1 MVACPTDGWAMTPL
15 ERAARALY
23 RLHDAPPQDL
33 LDRLKASGD
42 DEGLAEE
49 LAEEDQVWPNYV
61 ADARAVLEAIREP
74 DPHTQAIAWG
84 FGLCEGG
91 DPLGR
96 SKELA
101 AYQFLIDAA
110 LKEG

>member
-1 MVACPTDGWAMTPL
+1 LEACVKSPL

-23 RLHDAPPQDL
+23 RLHDAPPQEL

-42 DEGLAEE
+42 EEALAEE
-49 LAEEDQVWPNYV
+49 LAEEDRVWPNYV

-74 DPHTQAIAWG
+74 SEAMETAG
-84 FGLCEGG
+84 VMEGDWNRDNLDLG
-91 DPLGR
+91 DEVKKVWT
-96 SKELA
+96 SM
-101 AYQFLIDAA
+101 IDAA

>member
-1 MVACPTDGWAMTPL
+1 MTPL

-49 LAEEDQVWPNYV
+49 LAEEDRVWPNYV

-74 DPHTQAIAWG
+74 SERMKAAGAEFAPWSDTLGCVAGESPEQAAGDVWG
-84 FGLCEGG
+84 
-91 DPLGR
+91 
-96 SKELA
+96 
-101 AYQFLIDAA
+101 YMIDAA

>member
-1 MVACPTDGWAMTPL
+1 MTPL

-33 LDRLKASGD
+33 LDRLKANGD

-49 LAEEDQVWPNYV
+49 LAEEDEVWPNYV

-74 DPHTQAIAWG
+74 SEAMREAGAEVGESHDNLPRETEPH
-84 FGLCEGG
+84 
-91 DPLGR
+91 
-96 SKELA
+96 A
-101 AYQFLIDAA
+101 ADDVYRAMIDAA